1 MIPAEKISITR
12 SERKNIPKMYSTNS
26 PARLGMK
33 LLMNWKPPK
42 NRKNSPDQKIAL
54 QITIIESRSLDP
66 VRRTRK
72 PVAPSRHRRHRNAEA
87 TWAGVLSRGGIGAGV
102 VVIGRV
108 PATGPAAAR
117 PPAGGRPRSA

>member
-1 MIPAEKISITR
+1 MIPAEKISITS
-12 SERKNIPKMYSTNS
+12 SERKNMLKMYSTNS

-33 LLMNWKPPK
+33 LLMNWNPPK

-72 PVAPSRHRRHRNAEA
+72 PLAPSRHRRNRNDEA
-87 TWAGVLSRGGIGAGV
+87 TWAGVLSRGGIGVEG
-102 VVIGRV
+102 VVIGR
-108 PATGPAAAR
+108 R
-117 PPAGGRPRSA
+117 PSSSRA